1 MYILV
6 FILGAVIGSFLNV
19 CSMRIPQDMSIIHP
33 PSHCDSC
40 QTRLKWFDLIPIL
53 SYIFYRGKCRYCGVK
68 LSIQYPLV
76 EFLNGALFVLF
87 LYKFGLTLDFIV
99 FSLISSTLV
108 VIAII
113 DFNTQ
118 LIPDILILVLVILA
132 IVCRIGLVI
141 SGENFLPVIKDGFFG
156 LLIGGGI
163 FFLIYFLSRGGMGEG
178 DILLIAALGLLI
190 GIRKN
195 LLLMFLSFIT
205 GAIISV
211 FLLAFKIKSRKDAI
225 PFGPFIVLSFYL
237 TVFFG
242 DLIINKYISMM

>member
-1 MYILV
+1 MYVLV

-19 CSMRIPQDMSIIHP
+19 CSMRIPEDRSIIHP

-76 EFLNGALFVLF
+76 EFLNGALFVVF
-87 LYKFGLTLDFIV
+87 FYKFGLTLEFII
-99 FSLISSTLV
+99 FSLVSSTLL

-118 LIPDILILVLVILA
+118 LIPDILIIVLVILA
-132 IVCRIGLVI
+132 IIYRIALIVAGGI
-141 SGENFLPVIKDGFFG
+141 ILPVVKDGFFG
-156 LLIGGGI
+156 LLLGGGV

-178 DILLIAALGLLI
+178 DILLIAALGLLV
-190 GIRKN
+190 GLKN
-195 LLLMFLSFIT
+195 TLLLMFMSFVT
-205 GAIISV
+205 GAAISV

-225 PFGPFIVLSFYL
+225 PFGPFIVLSFYI
-237 TVFFG
+237 TVF
-242 DLIINKYISMM
+242 LEII